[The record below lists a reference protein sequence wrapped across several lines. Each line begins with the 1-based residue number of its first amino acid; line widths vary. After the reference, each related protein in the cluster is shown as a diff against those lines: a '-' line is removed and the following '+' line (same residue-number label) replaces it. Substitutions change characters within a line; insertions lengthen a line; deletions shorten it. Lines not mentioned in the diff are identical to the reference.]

1 VCACVITNESAHLAI
16 STRAKLLLYIPSP
29 FTILLKALISTRS
42 ALFFHSAIFR
52 FSSGT
57 AVSFGL
63 IRTAAP
69 IAADLPR
76 HHTCYFFVQEETLD
90 SRSSWRS
97 TKSLIKKPY
106 YNSDSTTLQYKAD
119 HSPNHSGLPHRQ
131 YTSLRPYS
139 STMWLSLPPGVAKFP
154 SLPPTQ
160 QGTRQ

>member
-76 HHTCYFFVQEETLD
+76 HHTCYF
-90 SRSSWRS
+90 S